1 MARWRVK
8 ERNTALRYDG
18 RMEHDERPEA
28 GDPPSAEPGGWR
40 GARTRLFAAIALAV
54 VVLDQTTKGLIRG
67 WLDEGETWPAGAGLI
82 RIAHVE
88 NSGAAFGVLQGAGVL
103 LVAAS
108 LAGVAAVLL
117 LLRAA
122 PAGDRLHAAAL
133 ALVLGGAV
141 GNLIDRLLRGE
152 VTDFIDPARY
162 PAFNLADSAIVT
174 GVAALVLLALFG
186 GARSR
191 AAG

>member
-1 MARWRVK
+1 
-8 ERNTALRYDG
+8 
-18 RMEHDERPEA
+18 MEHSEPAEARVAPEPDAAPEA
-28 GDPPSAEPGGWR
+28 
-40 GARTRLFAAIALAV
+40 ARRRSRARPFAAIAIAV
-54 VVLDQTTKGLIRG
+54 VALDQATKGLIRG
-67 WLDEGETWPAGAGLI
+67 WLDEGEAWPAGAELI

-88 NSGAAFGVLQGAGVL
+88 NSGAAFGVLQGAGAL

-108 LAGVAAVLL
+108 LVGVGAVLL

-162 PAFNLADSAIVT
+162 PAFNLADSAIVA
-174 GVAALVLLALFG
+174 GVAALVLLALRG
-186 GARSR
+186 EARSR